1 MAEENTTILQLD
13 TNTFEALKQGGFFAV
28 SILGH
33 TYKVALSEL
42 EGVGA
47 SDHKVCVQQG
57 DEAGFLANVLV
68 PDGDAITLTP
78 LNGTLRIG
86 VNMTGESDPKLATL
100 PESDIDSETSNYGSY
115 QLKQGAEELVWGD
128 VEGETFDYC
137 NAKIYQS
144 MRISDAQGSISK
156 CTIALAGTLASNNAC
171 LCIGVFDT
179 EGNLLGHT
187 GLRHYGVDFDSST
200 ELCTFDMIEM
210 RQGALTIKRN
220 TRYIVQVW
228 SVGVQLAAKDR
239 TNYNYQYDYTL
250 RQNLE
255 TTVGN
260 KIYFVDPLNGI
271 FNTASK
277 IPFVSFGAST
287 V

>member
-1 MAEENTTILQLD
+1 MAEENTTILELD
-13 TNTFEALKQGGFFAV
+13 TSTFEALKQGGYFAV

-33 TYKVALSEL
+33 TYKVALSDL

-86 VNMTGESDPKLATL
+86 VNLTGESDPKLATL

-128 VEGETFDYC
+128 IEGETFDYC

-255 TTVGN
+255 TTVSN
-260 KIYFVDPLNGI
+260 KIYL
-271 FNTASK
+271 TR
-277 IPFVSFGAST
+277 
-287 V
+287 

>member
-1 MAEENTTILQLD
+1 
-13 TNTFEALKQGGFFAV
+13 
-28 SILGH
+28 
-33 TYKVALSEL
+33 
-42 EGVGA
+42 
-47 SDHKVCVQQG
+47 
-57 DEAGFLANVLV
+57 
-68 PDGDAITLTP
+68 
-78 LNGTLRIG
+78 
-86 VNMTGESDPKLATL
+86 
-100 PESDIDSETSNYGSY
+100 
-115 QLKQGAEELVWGD
+115 
-128 VEGETFDYC
+128 
-137 NAKIYQS
+137 

-187 GLRHYGVDFDSST
+187 GLRRYGVDFDSST